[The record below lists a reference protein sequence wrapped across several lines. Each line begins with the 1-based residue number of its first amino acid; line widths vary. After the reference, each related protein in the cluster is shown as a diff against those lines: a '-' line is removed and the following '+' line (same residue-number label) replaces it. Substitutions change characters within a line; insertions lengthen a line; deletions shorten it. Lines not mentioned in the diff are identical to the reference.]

1 MASNVVSDNFETS
14 GGGVPQLG
22 GTGATT
28 CKAWV
33 NFNGTGTV
41 AIRDSYNVSSITDN
55 GTGRYTVNF
64 STAMANA
71 NYTISTA
78 VLPNTDISSQPA
90 WLHIGSYNGYAS
102 DVTTTAVKVTAGN
115 GAVSGSYSHF
125 QLDCDAGFV
134 QVFGD

>member
-14 GGGVPQLG
+14 SGGVPQLG

-41 AIRDSYNVSSITDN
+41 AIRDSYNVSSVVDYGAGSYGIN
-55 GTGRYTVNF
+55 LSN
-64 STAMANA
+64 AMPNA
-71 NYTISTA
+71 NYSP
-78 VLPNTDISSQPA
+78 V
-90 WLHIGSYNGYAS
+90 GS
-102 DVTTTAVKVTAGN
+102 
-115 GAVSGSYSHF
+115 SGSPSSESYRSR
-125 QLDCDAGFV
+125 QLTITSIQVGWIGVNTIYDIDTRLDSQLISL

>member
-33 NFNGTGTV
+33 NFNGKGTV
-41 AIRDSYNVSSITDN
+41 AIRDSYNVSSVTDN
-55 GTGRYTVNF
+55 TTGQYTINF
-64 STAMANA
+64 SNNMANA
-71 NYTISTA
+71 NYCA
-78 VLPNTDISSQPA
+78 VANMSVNVDGTSAAID
-90 WLHIGSYNGYAS
+90 S
-102 DVTTTAVKVTAGN
+102 DVALRNYATSSVKFLAY
-115 GAVSGSYSHF
+115 SGSGGGWT
-125 QLDCDAGFV
+125 DPAIGTV

>member
-41 AIRDSYNVSSITDN
+41 AINDSYNVSSITDLAV
-55 GTGRYTVNF
+55 GKYTINLT
-64 STAMANA
+64 TAMTNT
-71 NYTISTA
+71 NYSVSVGGGQVSTQIENRTLS
-78 VLPNTDISSQPA
+78 V
-90 WLHIGSYNGYAS
+90 YS
-102 DVTTTAVKVTAGN
+102 DTKTTTAFTLRALSTSSTAYDNDGN
-115 GAVSGSYSHF
+115 MA
-125 QLDCDAGFV
+125 

>member
-14 GGGVPQLG
+14 SGGVPQLG

-55 GTGRYTVNF
+55 STGQYTINF
-64 STAMANA
+64 SNNMANT
-71 NYTISTA
+71 NYCGVATMSVNESGTSALTDSDATLRTYTTSSIQMKTYVEAGSGWTDPAICTA
-78 VLPNTDISSQPA
+78 LI
-90 WLHIGSYNGYAS
+90 
-102 DVTTTAVKVTAGN
+102 
-115 GAVSGSYSHF
+115 
-125 QLDCDAGFV
+125 
-134 QVFGD
+134 FGD

>member
-14 GGGVPQLG
+14 SGGVPQLG

-55 GTGRYTVNF
+55 GFGDWTVNITN
-64 STAMANA
+64 SMGNS
-71 NYTISTA
+71 NYCA
-78 VLPNTDISSQPA
+78 L
-90 WLHIGSYNGYAS
+90 
-102 DVTTTAVKVTAGN
+102 
-115 GAVSGSYSHF
+115 VSGDTALASNWTSQIAVNTITNSSYRIEVDRYQGQYYNSSI
-125 QLDCDAGFV
+125 LDLPIV
-134 QVFGD
+134 SSVVFGD